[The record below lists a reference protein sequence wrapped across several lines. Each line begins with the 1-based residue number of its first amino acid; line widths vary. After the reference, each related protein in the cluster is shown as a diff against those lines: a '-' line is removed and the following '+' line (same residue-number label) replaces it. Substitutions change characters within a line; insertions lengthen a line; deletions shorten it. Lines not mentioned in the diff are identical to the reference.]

1 VNAVSCGKPHEI
13 DCGEILNEVYL
24 YLDLECSDD
33 RRAAIQHHLDE
44 CTACLREYGIEQEV
58 RTLVQR
64 CCGAD
69 RAPDVVRERLRV
81 KIAALRVDIA
91 REPG

>member
-1 VNAVSCGKPHEI
+1 MSCGKPHEI
-13 DCGEILNEVYL
+13 DCGEILDEVYL
-24 YLDLECSDD
+24 FLDLECSDD

-44 CTACLREYGIEQEV
+44 CTSCLREYGIEQEV

-69 RAPDVVRERLRV
+69 QAPDGVRERLRA
-81 KIAALRVDIA
+81 KIVALRVDIA